1 MKHLKA
7 LDFPDADTAN
17 ELAQLAPEDK
27 QTMERI
33 YRRSE
38 EKFREKHEP
47 PAETLTFQVA
57 EERPHYFLHA
67 LAGLAACAV
76 IGLGGWG
83 LWRMSQHTPPVQTG
97 ETPPPVSEL
106 APATFVPF
114 TPEQWEQL
122 KAIPFQESLD
132 MGILG
137 LCVPGAEE
145 SYSYESSRP
154 LTEFE
159 KSELRKELN
168 ECKMPWYDDNYIPE
182 EWTIPDTGEGVAA
195 LYLGDPAAPDTLLIL
210 RENPRIVWIRP
221 DGTQKVYLLCDE
233 EQQYLYCA
241 LGIPGDTEKDPAYI
255 AAQDGEWYFGFDFK
269 PNDRP
274 YSLLAEQEQAFRKL
288 LKEME
293 WQADSSIPLV
303 EDIYGMNLENE
314 EHIYINVQ
322 TDVTSGYS
330 IMLAR
335 DEQCA
340 VVRESGGASAVKYRL
355 TAEDYDTLLRFLTDV
370 QEQAVKREELWFD
383 TEGLMYWF
391 DNRDTK
397 HTDAAA
403 MEPAFAP
410 YLLILPQEVKQ
421 EIGIQMYSTLWFETD
436 YTPCDGESHTIYIR
450 DADSQCYALEFTA
463 QGTVIVHF
471 EDDTAPH
478 AYKVSRKF
486 WETGYHAAGDY
497 LRDGGDPDKDLIPYT
512 PGDEAPVTAVW
523 KAFDAAENE

>member
-38 EKFREKHEP
+38 EKFREMHEP

-83 LWRMSQHTPPVQTG
+83 LWRMSQHTPPIPAA
-97 ETPPPVSEL
+97 ENTPQVTEL
-106 APATFVPF
+106 APATFVPA
-114 TPEQWEQL
+114 TPEQFEQWRAAL
-122 KAIPFQESLD
+122 FQDLLD
-132 MGILG
+132 KEILG
-137 LCVPGAEE
+137 LCVPGEGE
-145 SYSYESSRP
+145 TYSYESSKP

-159 KSELRKELN
+159 QSELRKELR
-168 ECKMPWYDDNYIPE
+168 ECRIPWTDDNFIPE
-182 EWTIPDTGEGVAA
+182 EWTIPNTGDGVAA

-233 EQQYLYCA
+233 EPVFLYCA
-241 LGIPGDTEKDPAYI
+241 LGIPGDTEKTPAYI
-255 AAQDGEWYFGFDFK
+255 AAQDGDWYFGFNFGTNNRK
-269 PNDRP
+269 
-274 YSLLAEQEQAFRKL
+274 YSLLAEQEQAFRQL
-288 LKEME
+288 LAEME

-303 EDIYGMNLENE
+303 EDIYGLDLENE
-314 EHIYINVQ
+314 ERIYISVQ
-322 TDVTSGYS
+322 TGAWSGYS

-355 TAEDYDTLLRFLTDV
+355 PAENYDILLQFLTDV
-370 QEQAVKREELWFD
+370 QEQALKPEQLWFD
-383 TEGLMYWF
+383 DEGLTYWYLIKGS
-391 DNRDTK
+391 R
-397 HTDAAA
+397 HTEVVAT
-403 MEPAFAP
+403 EPAFAP
-410 YLLILPQEVKQ
+410 YLLKLPQEIKQ
-421 EIGIQMYSTLWFETD
+421 DIGTQMYDTLWFETE
-436 YTPCDGESHTIYIR
+436 YAPSDGESHMIYVR
-450 DADSQCYALEFTA
+450 
-463 QGTVIVHF
+463 
-471 EDDTAPH
+471 
-478 AYKVSRKF
+478 
-486 WETGYHAAGDY
+486 
-497 LRDGGDPDKDLIPYT
+497 
-512 PGDEAPVTAVW
+512 
-523 KAFDAAENE
+523 